1 METINFAVEKEETYT
16 QEMKVRGYVFK
27 KQPRTTG
34 HPEIWDVF
42 KGESKKGYVKMEG
55 GKLRAFSNTG
65 KDKGVCYN
73 PDGVNVFNRPWDRE
87 FFFRD
92 LTAVF

>member
-1 METINFAVEKEETYT
+1 MKTETTEYT
-16 QEMKVRGYVFK
+16 NEIKLRGFVFK
-27 KQPRTTG
+27 KQPSPQIG
-34 HPEIWDVF
+34 SPEIWDVF
-42 KGESKKGYVKMEG
+42 KGESKKGYVKMEQ

-87 FFFRD
+87 FYFKD
-92 LTAVF
+92 LTALF